1 MIGTQMVAKGLDF
14 PRVQPR
20 RRAVSADQH
29 PCMVGDFRCRR
40 DAPFRS
46 ADAARRPRR
55 PRGDAG
61 PARPCIQTYQP
72 RKMKFIRNWP
82 RVRIIPPFTKAKS
95 RCAARCCSR
104 PSATSPCSRFR
115 GRTSSHCWNSPTCS
129 ARNRAGWKAPPP
141 PDARV
146 IRLGPFRQ
154 AVYKL
159 NGKYRQRI
167 VYKYKDNKASR
178 AFLSELVRSLKLA
191 PQPIS
196 VEIDVNPAV
205 I

>member
-1 MIGTQMVAKGLDF
+1 M
-14 PRVQPR
+14 
-20 RRAVSADQH
+20 
-29 PCMVGDFRCRR
+29 
-40 DAPFRS
+40 
-46 ADAARRPRR
+46 
-55 PRGDAG
+55 
-61 PARPCIQTYQP
+61 
-72 RKMKFIRNWP
+72 
-82 RVRIIPPFTKAKS
+82 KAKL

-104 PSATSPCSRFR
+104 PSATSPSSPSPDEFALLEFANLLGEESRR
-115 GRTSSHCWNSPTCS
+115 LEGE
-129 ARNRAGWKAPPP
+129 APH
-141 PDARV
+141 DARV

-178 AFLSELVRSLKLA
+178 AFLSELLKRSLKLA
-191 PQPIS
+191 PQPVS

>member
-1 MIGTQMVAKGLDF
+1 MTFYESEIAL
-14 PRVQPR
+14 
-20 RRAVSADQH
+20 RRAVL
-29 PCMVGDFRCRR
+29 F
-40 DAPFRS
+40 
-46 ADAARRPRR
+46 
-55 PRGDAG
+55 
-61 PARPCIQTYQP
+61 
-72 RKMKFIRNWP
+72 
-82 RVRIIPPFTKAKS
+82 PPFCDIAVLALSGPDEFALLEFANLLGEES
-95 RCAARCCSR
+95 RKLESAA
-104 PSATSPCSRFR
+104 
-115 GRTSSHCWNSPTCS
+115 
-129 ARNRAGWKAPPP
+129 P

-178 AFLSELVRSLKLA
+178 AFLSELLVRSLKLA